1 MFRYLIKFSDGLLHD
16 PAVFVTAAPF
26 WSLAETLRVGNG
38 RLLRIIAVDTQ
49 INHALIEAGIDG
61 VFTVEPM

>member
-16 PAVFVTAAPF
+16 PAVFVSAAPF

-38 RLLRIIAVDTQ
+38 RLLRIIAVDTR
-49 INHALIEAGIDG
+49 INHALIGAGIDA
-61 VFTVEPM
+61 VFTVEPT